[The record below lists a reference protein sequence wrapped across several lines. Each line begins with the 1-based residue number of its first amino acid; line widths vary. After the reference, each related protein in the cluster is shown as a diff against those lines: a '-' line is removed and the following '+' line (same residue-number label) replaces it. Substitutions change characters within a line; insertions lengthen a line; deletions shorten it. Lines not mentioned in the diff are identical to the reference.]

1 MTYLSTDISRLDQVL
16 ALVEQH
22 DISGIALLSY
32 MMGQLMSPKFGD
44 ILRACQVNVTG
55 VTNVLEAARLL
66 RVPRVVF
73 MSTVGAYGP
82 QAVYGDRA
90 VAEDE
95 LLLPRACTGS
105 ESAQRVDLRPLRG
118 PLRP

>member
-1 MTYLSTDISRLDQVL
+1 MSVLVLGSSGLIGRSLVGRLAAAGHSVVACDVRPSPLPPVADVTYLSTDISRLHQVL

-55 VTNVLEAARLL
+55 ASHR
-66 RVPRVVF
+66 RR
-73 MSTVGAYGP
+73 
-82 QAVYGDRA
+82 
-90 VAEDE
+90 
-95 LLLPRACTGS
+95 
-105 ESAQRVDLRPLRG
+105 
-118 PLRP
+118 